1 MFLDAVYSKKTCLSI
16 GEQGEALPKF
26 CPDFRQNFTETEKW
40 GTDTLFHGKS
50 IAEQRKIGYTYYNC
64 AILIPEV
71 FS

>member
-1 MFLDAVYSKKTCLSI
+1 M
-16 GEQGEALPKF
+16 
-26 CPDFRQNFTETEKW
+26 
-40 GTDTLFHGKS
+40 LFYGKS